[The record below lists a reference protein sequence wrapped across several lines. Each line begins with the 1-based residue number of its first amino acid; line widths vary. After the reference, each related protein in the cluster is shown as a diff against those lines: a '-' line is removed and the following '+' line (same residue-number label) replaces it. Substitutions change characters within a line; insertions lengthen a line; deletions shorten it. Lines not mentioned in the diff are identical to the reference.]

1 MQYPGSHST
10 VKAGLPLI
18 RQDRYLPCVLN
29 AVAMIAPSEGL
40 RIPE

>member
-1 MQYPGSHST
+1 MQHLSSHSM
-10 VKAGLPLI
+10 VKAGLPII